1 MKRQAS
7 IGSNQNKF
15 EYLYDSKNKFMR
27 RYIDQ
32 LVRARGKGDFLR
44 EILFRAWNFYDCR
57 CFKFDQVKKHMDSKF
72 TADEMEII
80 LEEKSKRILHNK
92 LCRDARGM
100 ERHLLYKQR
109 MKSYKLREIELL
121 LMKSL
126 GFSYRQ
132 IASELGVSKSKEINS
147 WIGILEVLRP
157 IQFPR
162 L

>member
-1 MKRQAS
+1 
-7 IGSNQNKF
+7 
-15 EYLYDSKNKFMR
+15 
-27 RYIDQ
+27 
-32 LVRARGKGDFLR
+32 
-44 EILFRAWNFYDCR
+44 
-57 CFKFDQVKKHMDSKF
+57 MDSKF